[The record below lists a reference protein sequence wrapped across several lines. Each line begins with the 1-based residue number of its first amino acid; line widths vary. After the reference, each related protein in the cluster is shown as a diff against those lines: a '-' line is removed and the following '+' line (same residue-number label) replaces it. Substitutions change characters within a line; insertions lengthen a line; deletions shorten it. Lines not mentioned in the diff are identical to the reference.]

1 MREAAPEAR
10 RQLPMRA
17 PPWRQRLA
25 ELDPPLWLLLALVA
39 APLALGAGG
48 AAPPWPGGVAG
59 LTSLAAVAAV
69 VAAARV
75 RQRHPG
81 LAGPGNWRWAVPVLL
96 VSALLYLLL
105 LSRLSFAIP
114 GTDEVGV
121 KGLVCTAE
129 ARLVFTPECPGDDL
143 EALRSAEY
151 EATRIWQSW
160 SVDLVRLALL
170 GSWALAWAAL
180 CTLAAALTQPSFQA
194 LINRAP
200 PATEADA
207 GYFFISYAHADLAQ
221 LLPVLRA
228 LSQAGHPLWFDKGLE
243 GASEWDSSLALKL
256 RHSRAVVLFISPQ
269 SMASKWVLREVQYAD
284 NIGKPVF
291 AVRIGDAALP
301 EALAIR
307 LPSSQVVE
315 GSPSQILAQFQR
327 VFAPEAGVPNASA
340 QERP

>member
-1 MREAAPEAR
+1 MHAPH
-10 RQLPMRA
+10 
-17 PPWRQRLA
+17 WRQRLA
-25 ELDPPLWLLLALVA
+25 ELDPPVWLLLALVA

-69 VAAARV
+69 VAAARM

-81 LAGPGNWRWAVPVLL
+81 LAGPLSWRWAVPVLL

-180 CTLAAALTQPSFQA
+180 CTLAEDARVESFEDELLQ
-194 LINRAP
+194 AP
-200 PATEADA
+200 PWPVAMHAPQVRVAPAPGRERVSVDRAATLDA
-207 GYFFISYAHADLAQ
+207 FLHGLAATS
-221 LLPVLRA
+221 LLQR
-228 LSQAGHPLWFDKGLE
+228 LE
-243 GASEWDSSLALKL
+243 GCSLW
-256 RHSRAVVLFISPQ
+256 SPH
-269 SMASKWVLREVQYAD
+269 AGPEVPLACTLLEGLPTPD
-284 NIGKPVF
+284 AF
-291 AVRIGDAALP
+291 AELLTGRW
-301 EALAIR
+301 
-307 LPSSQVVE
+307 
-315 GSPSQILAQFQR
+315 
-327 VFAPEAGVPNASA
+327 
-340 QERP
+340 